1 MAVLRG
7 LPGGPAAQGS
17 RPPAPIAAGARLAAG
32 SAGANGTGGEEG
44 PPGSAQRPSQ
54 PRIEVDAV
62 GGSAGTGL
70 RPRSALCHSFCRHGG
85 HGRPGSRTGNAE
97 ESPHRFLRVPS
108 TAPALGEI
116 RPGWG
121 GPVGGGGGVPGPAA
135 PRARRIP
142 PSPGGSKATEFQAS
156 AARSCGRSP
165 AGARGHRRSPAPS
178 PADPNPRS
186 RHGSPAAHFRRQL
199 ADGAACGRLE
209 GRLCT
214 DRPEPGGCETRGH
227 GEQPAV

>member
-97 ESPHRFLRVPS
+97 ENPHQFLRVPS

-121 GPVGGGGGVPGPAA
+121 DPVGGGPGTRSPKGAPHPALPRGQQGDGVPSVCRPKLR
-135 PRARRIP
+135 PELSRCSRT
-142 PSPGGSKATEFQAS
+142 SPQ
-156 AARSCGRSP
+156 
-165 AGARGHRRSPAPS
+165 
-178 PADPNPRS
+178 PRS
-186 RHGSPAAHFRRQL
+186 L
-199 ADGAACGRLE
+199 
-209 GRLCT
+209 
-214 DRPEPGGCETRGH
+214 PG
-227 GEQPAV
+227 